1 MRVGLVLWL
10 PFSLLAALMAY
21 LITYDEYRRHFPD
34 RRRAILEA
42 ARTAAVT
49 LLFFLLAGVLLSP
62 LLTHLAR

>member
-34 RRRAILEA
+34 RRRAVLEA

-49 LLFFLLAGVLLSP
+49 LLFFLFAGLVVSP
-62 LLTHLAR
+62 FLARLAR